1 MARGFGGR
9 NGCEALRRRGKS
21 ARLPCSGA
29 IDLHE
34 SVNPLLPGVT
44 ALPVNGVR
52 TDIAACVTRNKKV
65 EVEPP
70 LFRERPICGG
80 PANERTPFLLVKNLR
95 MQTTHPLTG
104 NWRRELFTQS
114 QNHTLTSQ
122 QVV

>member
-65 EVEPP
+65 EVRNSF
-70 LFRERPICGG
+70 LFSEKGRFVEAGNQKLTH
-80 PANERTPFLLVKNLR
+80 ANHASTY
-95 MQTTHPLTG
+95 G
-104 NWRRELFTQS
+104 
-114 QNHTLTSQ
+114 
-122 QVV
+122 

>member
-1 MARGFGGR
+1 MARGLGGR

-70 LFRERPICGG
+70 SSFQRKADLWRPG
-80 PANERTPFLLVKNLR
+80 
-95 MQTTHPLTG
+95 
-104 NWRRELFTQS
+104 
-114 QNHTLTSQ
+114 
-122 QVV
+122 

>member
-65 EVEPP
+65 EVRTSF
-70 LFRERPICGG
+70 LFSERPICGG
-80 PANERTPFLLVKNLR
+80 PANERVIACNYVHVGLDKSFHK
-95 MQTTHPLTG
+95 
-104 NWRRELFTQS
+104 
-114 QNHTLTSQ
+114 
-122 QVV
+122 

>member
-52 TDIAACVTRNKKV
+52 TDIAACVTATRGRFV
-65 EVEPP
+65 EA
-70 LFRERPICGG
+70 R
-80 PANERTPFLLVKNLR
+80 
-95 MQTTHPLTG
+95 
-104 NWRRELFTQS
+104 
-114 QNHTLTSQ
+114 LTSASRLFQ
-122 QVV
+122 KLTHANHASTYG

>member
-1 MARGFGGR
+1 MAQGFGGR

-65 EVEPP
+65 EVRTSF
-70 LFRERPICGG
+70 LFSEKGRFVEAR
-80 PANERTPFLLVKNLR
+80 
-95 MQTTHPLTG
+95 
-104 NWRRELFTQS
+104 
-114 QNHTLTSQ
+114 LTSASRLFQ
-122 QVV
+122 KLTHANHASTYG

>member
-52 TDIAACVTRNKKV
+52 TDIAACVTRNKKG
-65 EVEPP
+65 
-70 LFRERPICGG
+70 R
-80 PANERTPFLLVKNLR
+80 FLEAR
-95 MQTTHPLTG
+95 
-104 NWRRELFTQS
+104 
-114 QNHTLTSQ
+114 LTSALLARSGSLGQ
-122 QVV
+122 KLTHANHASTYG